1 MVNHFKNFIRVDVIL
16 GVVRLLIMNNL
27 WVHPFK
33 LLVNLGLSDLVRL
46 VYIAVLSGRSLLN
59 ELIPNVL
66 QVICW

>member
-1 MVNHFKNFIRVDVIL
+1 MDVIL
-16 GVVRLLIMNNL
+16 RVVRLLIMNNL

-46 VYIAVLSGRSLLN
+46 VYIIVLSGRSLLN

-66 QVICW
+66 HVICW

>member
-16 GVVRLLIMNNL
+16 RVVRLLIMNNL

-33 LLVNLGLSDLVRL
+33 LLVNRGLRDLVRL
-46 VYIAVLSGRSLLN
+46 VYIVVLSGRSLLN